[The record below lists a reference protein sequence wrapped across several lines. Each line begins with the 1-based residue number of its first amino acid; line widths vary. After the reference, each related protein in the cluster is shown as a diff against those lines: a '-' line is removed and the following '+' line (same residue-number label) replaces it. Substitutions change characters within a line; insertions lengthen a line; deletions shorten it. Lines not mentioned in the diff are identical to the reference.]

1 MLTSGAVDTVKF
13 KRTWTEINNETVG
26 FIVLIVSAG
35 GKKINEIKIDP
46 SWSTSL
52 LCLFIC
58 RLNNLA
64 LFISLMQLPW
74 VYWSSHK
81 IVYQKPCNLETV
93 YLQAE
98 SSFMLINVGGLG
110 WEKQGWVSW
119 TVLGRVSPEGACIA
133 SMDMGHAEL
142 DSLTHTLCRIISK
155 LHSFLWNVNRQC
167 LNQLNTKLSR
177 SEWVQC
183 WILFN

>member
-1 MLTSGAVDTVKF
+1 MLTFGAVDTVKF

-74 VYWSSHK
+74 IYWSSHK
-81 IVYQKPCNLETV
+81 VVYQKPCNLETV
-93 YLQAE
+93 YLQAWVKFYVDKCGWFGVRE
-98 SSFMLINVGGLG
+98 TRLSFMNSAGKGEP
-110 WEKQGWVSW
+110 W
-119 TVLGRVSPEGACIA
+119 RC
-133 SMDMGHAEL
+133 
-142 DSLTHTLCRIISK
+142 
-155 LHSFLWNVNRQC
+155 LHC
-167 LNQLNTKLSR
+167 LHGYGS
-177 SEWVQC
+177 C
-183 WILFN
+183 WIRQSHPCSVQDHQQAPFFSLKCKSSVSQPTEY